1 MGLVETVM
9 AILAAGAL
17 LVYGTLE
24 LWFAPHNSS
33 FFKGWKQKL
42 AVILPLYTVTFGIWF
57 AFCS

>member
-1 MGLVETVM
+1 MI

-17 LVYGTLE
+17 LLYATLE
-24 LWFAPHNSS
+24 LWFAPRNSS

-57 AFCS
+57 VFFS